1 MKTWRSTTLIAALCF
16 PSLSLALTETEL
28 VNSVKHTYPQ
38 LLKER
43 ANIEQSLQK
52 ERAAFGAFDPAI
64 NGYARFIPEGG
75 YESRYGETMLDM
87 PIEDSSM
94 KVFSGYRIGRGDW
107 PIYEQKSLT
116 NEYGEVKAGI
126 RYSLIRNNRIDIPRA
141 NLYKARINVEVAKAN
156 LDYQYLTILRD
167 AKAVY
172 WQWQGSLRK
181 VKIATLQL
189 SIAETRRGAIKKAV
203 DLGDRAHIDLVENDR
218 LIMQR
223 KGMLVK
229 ARQDEFKFR
238 NQLSLYYRDKTGQP
252 KTIAANTTP
261 KPMPVKKAG
270 LMLTDVKAILRYQP
284 QLKLLDHLMDKEK
297 VNIKLYENNRQ
308 AKLDVALYYE
318 KQFGEGNPLL
328 QKSSAN
334 IGLTYQ
340 IPLLNRKANGQRAAA
355 IQRVKGYRY
364 EQQLIADKLNV
375 FLKNTLNT
383 QRLIYQAH
391 ELQEKELDYA
401 KQLEAAESSRFD
413 SGDSSL
419 FLVNQ
424 REQVVALT
432 QIRLVD
438 LAVGYKLTEN
448 DISFSC
454 AYNTHCIQILKHSQ

>member
-1 MKTWRSTTLIAALCF
+1 VRLWRNAGLIAALCF
-16 PSLSLALTETEL
+16 PSLSLGLTEAEL
-28 VNSVKHTYPQ
+28 VQSVKQTYPL

-43 ANIEQSLQK
+43 ANIEQSMQK

-64 NGYARFIPEGG
+64 NGYAKFIPEGG
-75 YESRYGETMLDM
+75 YESRYGEAMLDM
-87 PIEDSSM
+87 PIEDSPL
-94 KVFSGYRIGRGDW
+94 KIFSGYRIGRGDW

-126 RYSLIRNNRIDIPRA
+126 SYSLIRNNRIDMPRA

-167 AKAVY
+167 AKAAY

-189 SIAETRRGAIKKAV
+189 EIAETRRGAIKKAV

-223 KGMLVK
+223 KSMLVK
-229 ARQDEFKFR
+229 AQRDEFQFR
-238 NQLSLYYRDKTGQP
+238 NQLSLYYRDANGQP
-252 KTIAANTTP
+252 KTIAANATP
-261 KPMPVKKAG
+261 KPMPVKQAR
-270 LMLTDVKAILRYQP
+270 LLLTDVKALLSYQP

-297 VNIKLYENNRQ
+297 VNIKLFENNRQ

-364 EQQLIADKLNV
+364 EQQLIADKLGV

-391 ELQEKELDYA
+391 QLQEKELDFA
-401 KQLEAAESSRFD
+401 EQLETAETKRFE

-432 QIRLVD
+432 QSRLVD

-448 DISFSC
+448 DIGFSC
-454 AYNTHCIQILKHSQ
+454 AYNKRCIQTLKRSH